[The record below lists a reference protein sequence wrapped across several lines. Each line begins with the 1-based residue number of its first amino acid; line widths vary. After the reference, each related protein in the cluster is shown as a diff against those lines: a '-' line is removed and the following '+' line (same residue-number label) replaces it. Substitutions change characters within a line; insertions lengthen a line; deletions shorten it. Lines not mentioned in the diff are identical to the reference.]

1 MALTTWQQSSA
12 KHDGGKAI
20 ANRKS
25 TLARVAGSLD
35 KLIKDAGAEDLA
47 DILSPKDV
55 EILRQANG
63 IVRKVV
69 QAMTRDV
76 AHAKRIKAQWES
88 SHKLATKALLT
99 LPHEAPAD
107 VIALAAMSGDLKPSY
122 LLRDCVKWGWQS
134 TLRDLQREAISTLA
148 HRCANQTTPPHQWV
162 QALAAEIPAAKSRHA
177 DLIAQV
183 IAMAV
188 ANTLQRAAA

>member
-1 MALTTWQQSSA
+1 MALTPWQQDRA
-12 KHDGGKAI
+12 RIDGGKDL

-47 DILSPKDV
+47 DTISPKDV
-55 EILRQANG
+55 EILRQAHG

-76 AHAKRIKAQWES
+76 AQAKRIQAQWES
-88 SHKLATKALLT
+88 RHKLATKALLT

-107 VIALAAMSGDLKPSY
+107 VIALAALSGNLKPSY
-122 LLRDCVKWGWQS
+122 LLRDCVEWGWQS
-134 TLRDLQREAISTLA
+134 TLRDLHLEAISTLA

-162 QALAAEIPAAKSRHA
+162 QALAAEIPAAKARNN

-183 IAMAV
+183 IALAV

>member
-1 MALTTWQQSSA
+1 MALTPWQQDRA
-12 KHDGGKAI
+12 RFDGGKDL

-35 KLIKDAGAEDLA
+35 KLINDACAEDLA
-47 DILSPKDV
+47 DLSPKDV

-76 AHAKRIKAQWES
+76 AHAKRIQAEWES
-88 SHKLATKALLT
+88 RHKLATKALLT

-107 VIALAAMSGDLKPSY
+107 VIALAALSGNLKPSY
-122 LLRDCVKWGWQS
+122 LLRDCVEWGWQS
-134 TLRDLQREAISTLA
+134 TLRDLQLEAIRTLA

-162 QALAAEIPAAKSRHA
+162 QALAAEIPAAKARNN

-183 IAMAV
+183 IALAV